1 VKFAVVIG
9 WFIASGAVSS
19 AYAGDDE
26 VIGSIQFHRVRSRE
40 SLIEIARDYDI
51 GFNEIAAA
59 NPRLD
64 AFAPPKGAK
73 VVIPTAFI
81 LPSVIAPG
89 IIVVNLSEMRLYYKI
104 TADGE
109 GRALFTAPIG
119 TAIEGRS
126 TPLGTFSV
134 TQKQLNPHWYPP
146 RSVRKERPELPP
158 SVPPG
163 PDNPL
168 GTHAM
173 RLSSPRIM
181 IHGTNRPFG
190 VGRRVSHGCIRL
202 YPEDIVRLYGLV
214 PVGTK
219 VMVVR
224 EPVKVGLSDKR
235 VYVQVHADPDVKF
248 DYASL
253 ARRLL
258 GERGLA
264 DKVDPS
270 KLETVLRKRNGI
282 PAEVTREEV
291 ATRPE
296 VTREELVTRSDER
309 TSYLR

>member
-1 VKFAVVIG
+1 MG
-9 WFIASGAVSS
+9 WFIASGAASVTH
-19 AYAGDDE
+19 AGEDG
-26 VIGSIQFHRVRSRE
+26 VIGSIQLHRVRSSE

-64 AFAPPKGAK
+64 AFVPPKGAK

-89 IIVVNLSEMRLYYKI
+89 IIVVNLSEMRLYYRF
-104 TADGE
+104 TAEGE
-109 GRALFTAPIG
+109 GQALFTAPIG

-134 TQKQLNPHWYPP
+134 AQKLVNPHWYPP
-146 RSVRKERPELPP
+146 LSVRKERPELPP

-168 GTHAM
+168 GTHAI
-173 RLSSPRIM
+173 RLSSPHIL

-214 PVGTK
+214 PVGTT
-219 VMVVR
+219 VMMVR

-235 VYVQVHADPDVKF
+235 VYIEVHADPDVKF

-253 ARRLL
+253 ARQLL
-258 GERGLA
+258 WERGLA
-264 DKVDPS
+264 DRVDPS
-270 KLETVLRKRNGI
+270 KLETVLRVRNGI
-282 PAEVTREEV
+282 PTEVTREEV
-291 ATRPE
+291 VTRP
-296 VTREELVTRSDER
+296 DER

>member
-1 VKFAVVIG
+1 VRFAVVIG
-9 WFIASGAVSS
+9 WFIASGAVSG
-19 AYAGDDE
+19 APAGDDE
-26 VIGSIQFHRVRSRE
+26 VIGSIRFHRVRSRE

-64 AFAPPKGAK
+64 AFVPPKGAK

-81 LPSVIAPG
+81 LPSATAPG
-89 IIVVNLSEMRLYYKI
+89 IIVVNLSEMRLYYRFR
-104 TADGE
+104 ADGE
-109 GRALFTAPIG
+109 GQTLFTAPIG

-126 TPLGTFSV
+126 TPLGTFWV
-134 TQKQLNPHWYPP
+134 TQKQLKPHWYPP
-146 RSVRKERPELPP
+146 PSVRKEQPELPP

-173 RLSSPRIM
+173 RLSSPRIL

-202 YPEDIVRLYGLV
+202 YPEDIVRLYRLA

-219 VMVVR
+219 VRVVR

-253 ARRLL
+253 ARQLL
-258 GERGLA
+258 WQRGLA
-264 DKVDPS
+264 DKVDSS

-282 PAEVTREEV
+282 PAEVTREEL
-291 ATRPE
+291 ATRP
-296 VTREELVTRSDER
+296 DER

>member
-1 VKFAVVIG
+1 MKFAFVIG
-9 WFIASGAVSS
+9 SFIASGAVSG
-19 AYAGDDE
+19 AHAGNDE
-26 VIGSIQFHRVRSRE
+26 VIGSIQFHRVRARE

-64 AFAPPKGAK
+64 AFVPPKGAK

-89 IIVVNLSEMRLYYKI
+89 IIVVNLSEMRLYYRFR
-104 TADGE
+104 ADGQ
-109 GRALFTAPIG
+109 GQALFTAPIG

-126 TPLGTFSV
+126 TPLGSFSV
-134 TQKQLNPHWYPP
+134 TQKQVNPYWYPP
-146 RSVRKERPELPP
+146 RSVRKEQPELPP

-168 GTHAM
+168 GSYAI
-173 RLSSPRIM
+173 RLSSPHIL

-214 PVGTK
+214 PLGTE

-224 EPVKVGLSDKR
+224 EPVKVGLSDKH
-235 VYVQVHADPDVKF
+235 VYAEVHADPDVKF

-253 ARRLL
+253 ARQLL
-258 GERGLA
+258 WERGLA
-264 DKVDPS
+264 DRVDPS
-270 KLETVLRKRNGI
+270 KLETVLQKRNGI
-282 PAEVTREEV
+282 PTEVTREEV
-291 ATRPE
+291 
-296 VTREELVTRSDER
+296 VTGPDER

>member
-64 AFAPPKGAK
+64 AFVPPKGAK
-73 VVIPTAFI
+73 VVIPTEFV
-81 LPSVIAPG
+81 LPSAIAPG
-89 IIVVNLSEMRLYYKI
+89 IIVVNLSEMRLYYRI
-104 TADGE
+104 TANGE
-109 GRALFTAPIG
+109 GQTVFTAPIG

-126 TPLGTFSV
+126 TPLGTFWV
-134 TQKQLNPHWYPP
+134 AEKLVNPHWYPP

-173 RLSSPRIM
+173 RLSSRHIL

-202 YPEDIVRLYGLV
+202 YPEDIVRLYGLA

-264 DKVDPS
+264 DKVDSS

-282 PAEVTREEV
+282 PAEVTREE
-291 ATRPE
+291 
-296 VTREELVTRSDER
+296 LVTRPDER

>member
-1 VKFAVVIG
+1 MG
-9 WFIASGAVSS
+9 WFIASGAV
-19 AYAGDDE
+19 AGTYPGDDE
-26 VIGSIQFHRVRSRE
+26 VIGSIQVHRVRPRE

-64 AFAPPKGAK
+64 AFVPPKGAK
-73 VVIPTAFI
+73 VVIRTAFI

-89 IIVVNLSEMRLYYKI
+89 IIVVNLSEMRLYYRF

-109 GRALFTAPIG
+109 GQTLFTAPIG
-119 TAIEGRS
+119 VAIEGRS

-134 TQKQLNPHWYPP
+134 AQKLVKPYWYPP
-146 RSVRKERPELPP
+146 LSVRKEQPELPR

-173 RLSSPRIM
+173 RLSSPHIL

-202 YPEDIVRLYGLV
+202 YPEDIVRLYGMV

-224 EPVKVGLSDKR
+224 EPVKVGLIDNR
-235 VYVQVHADPDVKF
+235 VYLEVHADPDVKF

-253 ARRLL
+253 ARQLL
-258 GERGLA
+258 WERGLA

-270 KLETVLRKRNGI
+270 KLEMVLRKRNGI

-291 ATRPE
+291 VVTRPDQ
-296 VTREELVTRSDER
+296 RA
-309 TSYLR
+309 SYLR

>member
-1 VKFAVVIG
+1 MKFAVVIG

-64 AFAPPKGAK
+64 AFVPPKGAK

-109 GRALFTAPIG
+109 GRTVFTAPIG

-126 TPLGTFSV
+126 TPLGTFWV
-134 TQKQLNPHWYPP
+134 AQKQVNPYWYPP

-158 SVPPG
+158 RVPPG

-173 RLSSPRIM
+173 RLSSPHIL

-202 YPEDIVRLYGLV
+202 YPEDIVRLYGLA

-282 PAEVTREEV
+282 PAEVTRD
-291 ATRPE
+291 
-296 VTREELVTRSDER
+296 ELVARPDER

>member
-64 AFAPPKGAK
+64 AFVPPKGAN

-81 LPSVIAPG
+81 LPRVIAPG
-89 IIVVNLSEMRLYYKI
+89 SIVVNLSEMRLYYRFN
-104 TADGE
+104 ADGE
-109 GRALFTAPIG
+109 TQVLFTAPIG

-126 TPLGTFSV
+126 TPLGIFSV

-253 ARRLL
+253 ARQLL
-258 GERGLA
+258 WERGLA

-282 PAEVTREEV
+282 PAEVTRD
-291 ATRPE
+291 
-296 VTREELVTRSDER
+296 ELVARPDER